1 MLREG
6 TGHQSFLSGVRGPL
20 GETTRA
26 EAADSGWASCCRPG
40 SLPVESGLPS

>member
-6 TGHQSFLSGVRGPL
+6 TGHQSSVWSEGST

-40 SLPVESGLPS
+40 SSPPVESGLPS